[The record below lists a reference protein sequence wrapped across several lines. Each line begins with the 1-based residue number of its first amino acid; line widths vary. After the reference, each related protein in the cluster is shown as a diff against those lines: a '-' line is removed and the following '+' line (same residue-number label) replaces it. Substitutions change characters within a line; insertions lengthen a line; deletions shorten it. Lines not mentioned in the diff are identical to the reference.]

1 MINVDW
7 LTFKSVVTA
16 QSIAFKYVTLDGTY
30 YMYTENA
37 SPIACHVDITT
48 PANPNQTDF
57 EANLKSKGNRSTT
70 VTLSAFSDKVL
81 PNGKRLFTRVHGSSG
96 SVSGAPDN
104 IDFEI
109 PYPMCKLTG
118 IDIINGE
125 LGDKINLKI
134 LDTSTGTISGVPNM
148 VLNQFAYNVN
158 IASSFHKFESRYDAD
173 MIQGLKIR
181 VEFDAVAPDLLP
193 KTIYINFY
201 IHEVK
206 D

>member
-7 LTFKSVVTA
+7 STFKSVVTA
-16 QSIAFKYVTLDGTY
+16 QALPFKYVTLDGNY
-30 YMYTENA
+30 YMYTEAAN
-37 SPIACHVDITT
+37 PITCHVGITV
-48 PANPNQTDF
+48 PANADQTDF
-57 EANLKSKGNRSTT
+57 ETNLKPKGNRSSA
-70 VTLSAFSDKVL
+70 VTLTPFADKVL
-81 PNGKRLFTRVHGSSG
+81 PNGKRLFTRVHGTSS
-96 SVSGAPDN
+96 SVAGTPDN

-109 PYPMCKLTG
+109 PYAMCKLTG

-134 LDTSTGTISGVPNM
+134 LDTATGTISGVPNA
-148 VLNQFAYNVN
+148 VLNQFAFNVN
-158 IASSFHKFESRYDAD
+158 IASNFHKFESKYDAD

-181 VEFDAVAPDLLP
+181 VEFDAITPDLLP

-201 IHEVK
+201 LHEVK

>member
-7 LTFKSVVTA
+7 LTFKSLVTA
-16 QSIAFKYVTLDGTY
+16 QSLPFKYVTLDSTY

-37 SPIACHVDITT
+37 SPIACHVTITT
-48 PANPNQTDF
+48 PTSSDQSDF
-57 EANLKSKGNRSTT
+57 ETNLKPKGNRSTA
-70 VTLSAFSDKVL
+70 VTLTPFADKVL
-81 PNGKRLFTRVHGSSG
+81 PNGKRLFTRVHGTSAN
-96 SVSGAPDN
+96 VAGAPDT

-109 PYPMCKLTG
+109 PYTMCKLTG

-134 LDTSTGTISGVPNM
+134 LDTVTGTVSGVPNM

-173 MIQGLKIR
+173 MIQGLRIR
-181 VEFDAVAPDLLP
+181 VEYDAVTPDLLP
-193 KTIYINFY
+193 KTIYVNFY
-201 IHEVK
+201 LHEVK

>member
-16 QSIAFKYVTLDGTY
+16 QSLAFKYVNLGATY

-37 SPIACHVDITT
+37 TPIACHLDITT
-48 PANPNQTDF
+48 PAGVEQADF
-57 EANLKSKGNRSTT
+57 ETNLKPKGNRSTT
-70 VTLSAFSDKVL
+70 VTLTPFADKVL
-81 PNGKRLFTRVHGSSG
+81 PNGKRLFTRVHGTSAT
-96 SVSGAPDN
+96 VSGAPDT

-109 PYPMCKLTG
+109 PYAMCKLTG

-134 LDTSTGTISGVPNM
+134 LDTVSGTISGVPNM

-158 IASSFHKFESRYDAD
+158 IASNFHKFESRYDAD
-173 MIQGLKIR
+173 MIQGLRIR
-181 VEFDAVAPDLLP
+181 VEYDAVTPDLLP
-193 KTIYINFY
+193 KIIYVNFY
-201 IHEVK
+201 LHEVK